1 MALPTLLPPAA
12 EWCCVS
18 LWEDVTGHSIRVLR
32 ETGAGNVYQQ
42 RQALGT
48 DFFALQ
54 VDGGW
59 PRAASQASLVLGLGC
74 SSRYP
79 RGKGN
84 ELNPSSDTFVLI
96 LSLSCCLLT
105 GDGWLIMR
113 PAQYITFPI
122 QGLLNHFKFSNSL
135 INILSVAEESGTG
148 PFLKTEGSER
158 VCMRACTWM

>member
-1 MALPTLLPPAA
+1 MQVG
-12 EWCCVS
+12 CCGRIITPCP
-18 LWEDVTGHSIRVLR
+18 L
-32 ETGAGNVYQQ
+32 
-42 RQALGT
+42 
-48 DFFALQ
+48 
-54 VDGGW
+54 GGW
-59 PRAASQASLVLGLGC
+59 RLASARSQTSFLLGLGC
-74 SSRYP
+74 SSHCP

-148 PFLKTEGSER
+148 PFLKRQRSEC
-158 VCMRACTWM
+158 VCMCACTYILYRHVSFCIYNSN